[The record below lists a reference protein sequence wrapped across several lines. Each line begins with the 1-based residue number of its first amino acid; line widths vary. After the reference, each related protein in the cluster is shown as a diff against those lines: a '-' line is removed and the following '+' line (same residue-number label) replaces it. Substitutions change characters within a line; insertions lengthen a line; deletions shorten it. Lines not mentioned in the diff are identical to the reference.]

1 MISTVNLKNTRSA
14 VNMEI
19 MQNLKQFNGAKKM
32 QQAAMN
38 FIQTNLVDSKEREK
52 LRKVFTAMDTNFDGK
67 LTIDEITI
75 GL

>member
-1 MISTVNLKNTRSA
+1 
-14 VNMEI
+14 
-19 MQNLKQFNGAKKM
+19 M

-52 LRKVFTAMDTNFDGK
+52 LRKVFTAMDTDFDGK
-67 LTIDEITI
+67 LTLEEITV